1 MIPISAVCLHQD
13 ILLINTLVYKV
24 NNYYYP
30 KLSTG
35 NRPKIL
41 PPPSK
46 RGKKYYKRVNIAP
59 TKTFWFFSKSYVVA
73 HFFLACFVEK
83 KEK

>member
-1 MIPISAVCLHQD
+1 MISISAVCLHQD
-13 ILLINTLVYKV
+13 ILINTLVYKV
-24 NNYYYP
+24 NNYYP
-30 KLSTG
+30 KLFTG

-41 PPPSK
+41 PAPPSK